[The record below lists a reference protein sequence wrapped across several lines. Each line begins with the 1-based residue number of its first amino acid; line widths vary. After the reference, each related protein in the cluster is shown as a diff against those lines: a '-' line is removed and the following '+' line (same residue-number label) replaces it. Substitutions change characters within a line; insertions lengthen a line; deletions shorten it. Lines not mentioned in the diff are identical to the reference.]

1 MKKRNCLI
9 WILICAVLLLFSGC
23 QLTQNGDS
31 SLTSAHSNRKPQRKR
46 SEVRSAFK
54 INQPVSDEEEYDED
68 YEEDTDDSDSADETE
83 TQEMEGI
90 TATEDSYDYV
100 ALGNSITCNE
110 IDDSLWW
117 GSWGMAA
124 SSEEKDYVHLVAGW
138 LGNQTLKEVNTTVLD
153 LKEWEVAQKRESL
166 LSNYA
171 KYFDENTNL
180 VTIQTGENITEYK
193 DTLNQDY
200 SALVKF
206 IKEKAPNAQI
216 LMLGEML
223 WPSEDIEAAKKAAC
237 KEHNITFIE
246 MTTFLNGYESSYKSA
261 LNAEV
266 AGADGKKH
274 KISNEVVAAHPN
286 DAGMEC
292 IYQSV
297 INNISLYN

>member
-1 MKKRNCLI
+1 MKKRNCVI
-9 WILICAVLLLFSGC
+9 WVLLCAVLLFSGC
-23 QLTQNGDS
+23 QMTEEGDS
-31 SLTSAHSNRKPQRKR
+31 SLASAESNRHPQRKR

-54 INQPVSDEEEYDED
+54 INQSPTDGEEDDED
-68 YEEDTDDSDSADETE
+68 YEDDTDDLDDVNETDE
-83 TQEMEGI
+83 QQIEGI
-90 TATEDSYDYV
+90 TATEDTYDYV

-110 IDDSLWW
+110 IDENLWW

-138 LGNQTLKEVNTTVLD
+138 LGNQLSKEVNTTVLD
-153 LKEWEVAQKRESL
+153 LKEWEVAQKRDSI
-166 LSNYA
+166 LSDYA

-216 LMLGEML
+216 LMLGEIL
-223 WPSEDIEAAKKAAC
+223 WPSEDIESAKKAAC

-261 LNAEV
+261 LNTEV
-266 AGADGKKH
+266 AGADGEQH

-297 INNISLYN
+297 INNISLYD